1 MEDKTRSRKW
11 LLTINNP
18 AEHGYSHD
26 YIKSALA
33 SFKAV
38 KYWCMCDEVG
48 GKNNVYHTHL
58 FIMGNNGILFS
69 TVKKKFPK
77 AHIDYCRGLAQEN
90 RDYVC
95 KEGKYKG
102 TSKEET
108 NIKDTFEEMGDCPVE
123 KPGQRSDLVD
133 LYDMIKSGM
142 DNYDILENDPTY
154 MMQLDKIDRCRQ
166 IVKEKEFRS
175 KFRELQVEY
184 WSGKTGTGKTK
195 TIMERYGYDEV
206 FRVTSYRY
214 PFDNYRGQDVIIFEE
229 FFNSLS
235 IQEMLTL
242 LDGYPLDLP
251 CRYNNKTACYTKV
264 YILSNVDLT
273 DQYRDVQ
280 IRSAE
285 TWNAFLRRIHA
296 VKIFDDHGIKDYK
309 SPDEYICRFKSCSS
323 SPWDVEKKEKY
334 EQEMLD
340 LRSGK

>member
-18 AEHGYSHD
+18 EEHGYTHE
-26 YIKSALA
+26 YIKNTLQ

-48 GKNNVYHTHL
+48 GKSNVYHTHL
-58 FIMGNNGILFS
+58 FIMGQNAIKFS
-69 TVKKKFPK
+69 TVKQRFPK
-77 AHIDYCRGLAQEN
+77 AHIDFCRGMAQEN
-90 RDYVC
+90 RDYIL

-108 NIKDTFEEMGDCPVE
+108 NIKDTFEEMGDCPAE
-123 KPGQRSDLVD
+123 RQGQRNDLID

-229 FFNSLS
+229 FFDSLS

-309 SPDEYICRFKSCSS
+309 SPDEYICRFKICSS